1 MKLLLCSL
9 SETYLT
15 VKGAA
20 LMLSSSNCLR
30 TAGNDECEQSQGS
43 RKYCSCCVTVV
54 FSLMFHWSLSDIKI
68 YHYVLMLVDED

>member
-1 MKLLLCSL
+1 LKPEIVFFCSL

-30 TAGNDECEQSQGS
+30 TVGNDECEQSQGS
-43 RKYCSCCVTVV
+43 R
-54 FSLMFHWSLSDIKI
+54 
-68 YHYVLMLVDED
+68 E